1 MFMCWIAWTSH
12 SSLRNQGINRFQSPT
27 APIGNM
33 LQRGQNMEGTRQNR
47 ANIVIDD
54 SGSPLLT
61 RDTEFIHVLYN
72 ETTNSLVCT
81 TKDRYLIVV
90 VLSFLYLVGIPK
102 RILLKSI
109 SCVSGWKNS
118 TLCSKCMLEP
128 IFSLKSRIL
137 SLLLPLQTYSQIR
150 HRLSCLI
157 CKIIHQSSSMY
168 FLIFIRITI

>member
-1 MFMCWIAWTSH
+1 
-12 SSLRNQGINRFQSPT
+12 
-27 APIGNM
+27 M

-90 VLSFLYLVGIPK
+90 VPKPSLSRRY
-102 RILLKSI
+102 
-109 SCVSGWKNS
+109 
-118 TLCSKCMLEP
+118 T
-128 IFSLKSRIL
+128 
-137 SLLLPLQTYSQIR
+137 QTDPSQI
-150 HRLSCLI
+150 HSMCLWMERFNI
-157 CKIIHQSSSMY
+157 VFKMY
-168 FLIFIRITI
+168 VRADLFS

>member
-1 MFMCWIAWTSH
+1 MRSEYSSSQNILILWRNNRRRQWACMFMCWIAWASH
-12 SSLRNQGINRFQSPT
+12 SLLRNQGINRFQSPT

-90 VLSFLYLVGIPK
+90 VPKPSLSRRY
-102 RILLKSI
+102 
-109 SCVSGWKNS
+109 
-118 TLCSKCMLEP
+118 T
-128 IFSLKSRIL
+128 
-137 SLLLPLQTYSQIR
+137 QTDPSQI
-150 HRLSCLI
+150 HFMCLWMEKFNI
-157 CKIIHQSSSMY
+157 VFKMY
-168 FLIFIRITI
+168 VRADLFS

>member
-1 MFMCWIAWTSH
+1 
-12 SSLRNQGINRFQSPT
+12 
-27 APIGNM
+27 
-33 LQRGQNMEGTRQNR
+33 MEGTRQNR

-168 FLIFIRITI
+168 FLFFLRITIQSPNEIKRILPCPLSSADKNSSPFLFLCLTIDGMKF